1 VIIKNKLT
9 MRTFLP
15 LLHGSIG
22 TIALLTTVP
31 AFAQS
36 PCDELTVFPP
46 RYDAFDPERIEVWVN
61 NQSTEIFSYPNFVLL
76 NDQGQ
81 VLASEE
87 VTFFGIG
94 GTGSHYMQVTP
105 GVSLPT
111 GPFDATLQLFGNFG
125 DTLFCTW
132 EFPGLTLCP
141 AEACVPAQIYL
152 TNTGELN
159 AFQAFWWV
167 TNTADGS
174 QVASG
179 NFAMNDVDATQFD
192 SLCLPPGDYVLE
204 FTPFSPIDETYIM
217 GITPNAQFTPG
228 FDGTMQP
235 DNTPLDL
242 AFSWYEACT
251 EGTNGLA
258 EQVVDPPMMVVDQGM
273 LRISDPK
280 GRALGEISLWSSDG
294 RMITTR
300 TVNADTAEFPL
311 NGLAPGIILVRS
323 EAREGHIFTQR
334 ILTW

>member
-1 VIIKNKLT
+1 
-9 MRTFLP
+9 MRTLTP
-15 LLHGSIG
+15 LLHSSIG
-22 TIALLTTVP
+22 AIALLTAIP
-31 AFAQS
+31 GFAQS
-36 PCDELTVFPP
+36 PCDELTVLPP

-94 GTGSHYMQVTP
+94 GAGSHHMQVTP

-141 AEACVPAQIYL
+141 ADACVPAEIHL
-152 TNTGELN
+152 TNTGNLT
-159 AFQAFWWV
+159 AFEAFWWV
-167 TNTADGS
+167 TNTADGM

-179 NFAMNDVDATQFD
+179 SFSMNDVDATQFD

-204 FTPFSPIDETYIM
+204 FTPFSPIDETYTM

-228 FDGTMQP
+228 LDGTQQQ

-242 AFSWYEACT
+242 AFSWYEVCA
-251 EGTNGLA
+251 EGTNGLT
-258 EQVVDPPMMVVDQGM
+258 ELVVDPPVLMVDNGL
-273 LRISDPK
+273 LRMTDPH

-294 RMITTR
+294 RLITMR
-300 TVNADTAEFPL
+300 TANADTAVFPL

-323 EAREGHIFTQR
+323 VAPDGHIFTQR
-334 ILTW
+334 ILTL